1 MKPKLKILLVE
12 DDKFTAKVVRKYL
25 IIRDYE
31 VIHCLDGKAGYE
43 EFLKQD
49 FDLCILDILMPHKDG
64 FTLAQDIRALD
75 EFIPILFL
83 SSKSLSEDRIK
94 AFKIGGDDFITKP
107 FDPEELALRVE
118 VLMKRQLN
126 LPKKPV
132 LEEALPNRISIGKYL
147 FDFKFQRLAIGDFEV
162 KLTTREAELLR
173 FLYIHANELVRRELI
188 LLEIWGSDDYY
199 KGRSL
204 DVFISRL
211 RKYLKED
218 SDIEI
223 INVHAIG
230 FKLAIAS
237 ANQDKEEFNK
247 VES

>member
-25 IIRDYE
+25 VIRDYE
-31 VIHCLDGKAGYE
+31 VVHCLDGRAGYE

-49 FDLCILDILMPHKDG
+49 FDLCILDIFMPHKDG

-83 SSKSLSEDRIK
+83 SAKSLSEDKIR
-94 AFKIGGDDFITKP
+94 AFKIGGDDYMTKP
-107 FDPEELALRVE
+107 FDPEELTLRVE
-118 VLMKRQLN
+118 VLMKRQYN
-126 LPKKPV
+126 LPKKPS
-132 LEEALPNRISIGKYL
+132 LEESLPNRVSLGKYV
-147 FDFKFQRLAIGDFEV
+147 FDFKFQKLTFGEQEI

-173 FLYIHANELVRRELI
+173 FLYIHANQLVRRELI
-188 LLEIWGSDDYY
+188 LMEIWGSDDYY

-218 SDIEI
+218 PEIEI

-237 ANQDKEEFNK
+237 TDTNKETA
-247 VES
+247 